1 MSGSSLTCDTI
12 SYIYVT
18 YGPSFKPKGWALGFF
33 VSDTWKATSK
43 LNVTLGLR
51 WDRYEPSFEK
61 DNRTS
66 FFDPY
71 GPNPGAD
78 GRPGRLAFAGSKWGD
93 ASFGRRAP
101 ETTFNKAFGPRVGV
115 AYSVTPKDVVR
126 VGYGIFFEQNFYPG
140 WNWS

>member
-71 GPNPGAD
+71 VPNPGPGGLP
-78 GRPGRLAFAGSKWGD
+78 GRPELPAFRCQPRALRPAVQPRG
-93 ASFGRRAP
+93 RAP
-101 ETTFNKAFGPRVGV
+101 VQRKPLRRPGLRGQQGNSAAF
-115 AYSVTPKDVVR
+115 
-126 VGYGIFFEQNFYPG
+126 PG
-140 WNWS
+140 QPAQRY